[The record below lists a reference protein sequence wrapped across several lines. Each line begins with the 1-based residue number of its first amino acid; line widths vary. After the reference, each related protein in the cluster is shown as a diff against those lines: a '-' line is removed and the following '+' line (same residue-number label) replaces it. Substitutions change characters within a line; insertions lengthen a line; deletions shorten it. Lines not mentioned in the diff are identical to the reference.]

1 MTIVFFALGMIS
13 ASWAARIPAVKGP
26 LHLSAGSLGLAL
38 LGPAVGAVIAM
49 PATGAILARTAPR
62 PVVLAAFIPL
72 AGLIPLVTVAANAG
86 QLFAVL
92 LGWGVSVGVIDV
104 GMNIEAAAVQ
114 ERLGRRIMSRFHA
127 SYSLGGLAGAG
138 LGAACA
144 SAGISAQAQLIAVSS
159 GVLACGLTGAWR
171 FDAHPVRRAA
181 LHRPPRRQPR
191 RPPLS
196 WALLALSAMA
206 FGSFLA
212 EGAANDWS
220 AVYLHSSLRATAGLA
235 ALGYTFFAAAMAAG
249 RLCGDHLANRFG
261 PVRLVRAC
269 AITSGAGFAAAL
281 LIAQPDAALA
291 GFALLG
297 FGLSCVVPLVF
308 TSASRLGQAGPA
320 LAVATSSGY
329 AGMLIGPPVI
339 GGLADWT
346 GLPAALGTVIA
357 VTALIAL
364 LARVLAPSSSA
375 AHHSGGP
382 DST

>member
-1 MTIVFFALGMIS
+1 VTIVFFALGMIS
-13 ASWAARIPAVKGP
+13 ASWAARIPAIKGP
-26 LHLSAGSLGLAL
+26 LHLSTGSLGLAL
-38 LGPAVGAVIAM
+38 LGSAVGAVIAM
-49 PATGAILARTAPR
+49 PATGMILARTAPR
-62 PVVLAAFIPL
+62 LVVLTAFIPL
-72 AGLIPLVTVAANAG
+72 AGLIPLVTVAGNG
-86 QLFAVL
+86 WQLFAVL
-92 LGWGVSVGVIDV
+92 LGWGVSVGAIDV
-104 GMNIEAAAVQ
+104 GMNVEAAAVQ

-138 LGAACA
+138 LGAVCA
-144 SAGISAQAQLIAVSS
+144 SAGITAQIQLAAVSPAVLVCGLIA
-159 GVLACGLTGAWR
+159 AWC
-171 FDAHPVRRAA
+171 FAPPPGRRAA
-181 LHRPPRRQPR
+181 ARRPSGRPRRL
-191 RPPLS
+191 PLS

-220 AVYLHSSLRATAGLA
+220 AVYLHSSLRASAGLA

-261 PVRLVRAC
+261 PVRLVQAC
-269 AITSGAGFAAAL
+269 AIASGAGFAAVL

-320 LAVATSSGY
+320 LTVVTSSGY
-329 AGMLIGPPVI
+329 AGMMIGPPAI

-346 GLPAALGTVIA
+346 GLPAALGTVVA
-357 VTALIAL
+357 VTALIAI
-364 LARVLAPSSSA
+364 LARALVPSRGRTVRPGS
-375 AHHSGGP
+375 
-382 DST
+382 

>member
-1 MTIVFFALGMIS
+1 VTIVFFALGTIS

-26 LHLSAGSLGLAL
+26 LHMSAGTLGLAL
-38 LGPAVGAVIAM
+38 LGPAVGAVMAM

-62 PVVLAAFIPL
+62 PVVMAAFIPL

-104 GMNIEAAAVQ
+104 GMNVEAAAVQ
-114 ERLGRRIMSRFHA
+114 ERLGQRIMSRFHA

-144 SAGISAQAQLIAVSS
+144 SAGITAQAQLAAVSP
-159 GVLACGLTGAWR
+159 GVLVCGLIAARR

-181 LHRPPRRQPR
+181 PHHPPSRPR

-235 ALGYTFFAAAMAAG
+235 ALGYTIFAAAMAAG

-269 AITSGAGFAAAL
+269 AIASGAGFAAAL
-281 LIAQPDAALA
+281 LIAQPAAALA

-308 TSASRLGQAGPA
+308 TSASRLWQAGPA

-329 AGMLIGPPVI
+329 AGMLLGPPAI

-346 GLPAALGTVIA
+346 GLPAALGTVAA

-364 LARVLAPSSSA
+364 LARALNPSSSA
-375 AHHSGGP
+375 APRSGGP
-382 DST
+382 DNT